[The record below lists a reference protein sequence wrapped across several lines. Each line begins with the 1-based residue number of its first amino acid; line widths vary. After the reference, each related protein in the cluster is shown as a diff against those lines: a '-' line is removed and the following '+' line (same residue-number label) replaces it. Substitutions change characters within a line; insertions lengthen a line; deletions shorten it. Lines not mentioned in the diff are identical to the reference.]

1 MMDDNFPSAWW
12 FRELNDYLVNYQL
25 ETTGDLLRPSSWG
38 VVNRNGEEIIV
49 LVDYGLTDETY
60 KNFYQR

>member
-1 MMDDNFPSAWW
+1 M
-12 FRELNDYLVNYQL
+12 FRELNDYLGYSQL
-25 ETTGDLLRPSSWG
+25 EAIGDLLRPSTWG
-38 VVNRNGEEIIV
+38 VVKRNGEEIIV